1 LERWIE
7 QESYGP
13 GTFPSKETP
22 AEERGSVKRLVLLLW
37 ILGALGLASCNT
49 APASTALTCTTTA
62 ATSSTTSSSVAC
74 TDPATNIT
82 VALSPA
88 TLTTTVVTQTQF
100 FGSVSG
106 GTDTIITWK
115 VNNIT
120 GGNPTI
126 GTIDSTGLYTAPSIT
141 PSPATVTVS
150 ATSFEDTVAVAT
162 SAVTITP
169 PPTVTVSPTT
179 WTMPSGLASTK
190 QFNSIVTGATTTNV
204 NWRVGSP
211 TTNPVPG
218 GNATLGTIDF
228 NGIYTAPATP
238 PPGSTVFIQAAS
250 QDFPLSTASA
260 TVTISGYTTSSLQGA
275 FAFSIA
281 GQTAAGPFFRAG
293 TFSADGA
300 GNLFSGVEDI
310 NEASGVTSNVSF
322 IGAYTVATDGRGTL
336 TFNDSHTPGTYNF
349 VLVNGTRLQIFG
361 FDASGTASGEAE
373 LCNPATFKNSA
384 LHGIYIFDFA
394 GVAGSSG
401 LSQIGEFKA
410 DGAGNLTAG
419 QMDSNSGGTPSSAA
433 ISGGTYLVNTAN
445 GRGTAQIS
453 TGGAVLN
460 FAFYIVNAST
470 AKFVGTDTAER
481 VAGFASQQTPD
492 AVFTSSSINGSY
504 AFLLSNSAAGNTY
517 AAAGSLSADGAGN
530 VVTGSVVDENLSGS
544 PNVTLQ
550 PTGSYALSGANGRG
564 TVSLSGS
571 RSYVFYFISSA
582 GGFFQETDPNHGSVA
597 GDGIFARQQS
607 SSFSTSQIS
616 GNYAAAAIGLAGPFS
631 ESFAGEFAA
640 NSGGIGS
647 GLLDFNTA
655 GALTPAQ
662 TVTGFYGASAP
673 AIRGTL
679 TLTLPSPLN
688 QTRNFAIYVVQVPD
702 ALPYQQIFLVG
713 ADANRVVSG
722 SLFRQ
727 F

>member
-1 LERWIE
+1 M
-7 QESYGP
+7 
-13 GTFPSKETP
+13 
-22 AEERGSVKRLVLLLW
+22 KRLALLFS
-37 ILGALGLASCNT
+37 ILGALCLASCHASPT
-49 APASTALTCTTTA
+49 ATTALTCTTTA
-62 ATSSTTSSSVAC
+62 ATSSTTSTSVTC
-74 TDPATNIT
+74 TDPATNISVT
-82 VALSPA
+82 LSPA

-100 FGSVSG
+100 FGSISG

-126 GTIDSTGLYTAPSIT
+126 GTIDSTGLYTAPSLT

-150 ATSFEDTVAVAT
+150 ATSFEDNVAVAT

-169 PPTVTVSPTT
+169 PPIVTVSPTT
-179 WTMPSGLASTK
+179 WTMPSGFGSTK
-190 QFNSIVTGATTTNV
+190 QFNSTVTGAATTRV
-204 NWRVGSP
+204 NWLVGSP
-211 TTNPVPG
+211 TTNPVSG
-218 GNATLGTIDF
+218 GNATLGIIDS

-238 PPGSTVFIQAAS
+238 PSGSTVFIQAAS
-250 QDFPLSTASA
+250 QDFPLSTATA
-260 TVTISGYTTSSLQGA
+260 TVTVSGYTTSSLQGA
-275 FAFSIA
+275 FAFSMA
-281 GQTAAGPFFRAG
+281 GQTATGPFFRAG

-310 NEASGVTSNVSF
+310 NEASGVTSNLSF
-322 IGAYTVATDGRGTL
+322 IGTYTVAADGRGTL
-336 TFNDSHTPGTYNF
+336 TFNDSHTPGIYNF
-349 VLVNGTRLQIFG
+349 VLVNGTRLQICG
-361 FDASGTASGEAE
+361 FDSSGTASGEAE
-373 LCNPATFKNSA
+373 LRDPATFKNSA

-401 LSQIGEFKA
+401 LSQIGEFSS
-410 DGAGNLTAG
+410 DGAGNLSAG
-419 QMDSNSGGTPSSAA
+419 QMDSNSAGAPSSAA
-433 ISGGTYLVNTAN
+433 ISSGTYSVNASN
-445 GRGTAQIS
+445 GRGTAQINA
-453 TGGAVLN
+453 GGSVLN
-460 FAFYIVNAST
+460 FAFYVVNAFT

-481 VAGFASQQTPD
+481 VAGFTFQQTPD
-492 AVFTSSSINGSY
+492 AVFNSSSLNGSY

-530 VVTGSVVDENLSGS
+530 ISTGSVVDENLFGS

-582 GGFFQETDPNHGSVA
+582 GGVIQETDPNHGSVA
-597 GDGIFARQQS
+597 SDGIFARQQS

-616 GNYAAAAIGLAGPFS
+616 GNYAAAAIGLAGSSS

-640 NSGGIGS
+640 NAGGVGS
-647 GLLDFNTA
+647 GLLDFNSA
-655 GALTPAQ
+655 GTPMPAQ
-662 TVTGFYGASAP
+662 SLTGFYGASAP
-673 AIRGTL
+673 AVRGTL

-688 QTRNFAIYVVQVPD
+688 QTRNFAIYVVQSPT
-702 ALPYQQIFLVG
+702 ALPWQQIFLIG
-713 ADANRVVSG
+713 SDANRVVSG
-722 SLFRQ
+722 SLFHQ